1 MAQHGSEYG
10 VDLQPKEGLGAHL
23 HVLGLE
29 KVAMSAL
36 PYAAQDAVLLHGL
49 LPGTGMLQSHRPSHA
64 QAASPFP
71 ISLPRP
77 LRPEAAT

>member
-36 PYAAQDAVLLHGL
+36 PYAAQDAVLLHGP
-49 LPGTGMLQSHRPSHA
+49 LPGTITLQSHSLSLA
-64 QAASPFP
+64 QATGPFLV
-71 ISLPRP
+71 SLPRP
-77 LRPEAAT
+77 LRP